1 MYHPDGYM
9 HSSHS
14 TSTSGQVPPMQY
26 HPPNVGIPP
35 YGYDFSMFHE
45 KPIDGKLNFKHSQ
58 IVHVKYDDW
67 KNVFNLHTRSFVR
80 FVENAR

>member
-35 YGYDFSMFHE
+35 YGYDSSMFHE
-45 KPIDGKLNFKHSQ
+45 KPIDGKFKLTGFSQ
-58 IVHVKYDDW
+58 EYGRQMK
-67 KNVFNLHTRSFVR
+67 
-80 FVENAR
+80 

>member
-1 MYHPDGYM
+1 MVSIKTRDQINDLLFLFSAGMYHPDGYM

-35 YGYDFSMFHE
+35 YGYDSSMFHE
-45 KPIDGKLNFKHSQ
+45 KPIDGKLNFHC
-58 IVHVKYDDW
+58 YDL
-67 KNVFNLHTRSFVR
+67 KMK
-80 FVENAR
+80 

>member
-14 TSTSGQVPPMQY
+14 ASTSGQVPPMQY

-35 YGYDFSMFHE
+35 YGYDSSMFHE
-45 KPIDGKLNFKHSQ
+45 KPIDGKLNFKNSQ
-58 IVHVKYDDW
+58 FFSKIMALNDVRRLLKY
-67 KNVFNLHTRSFVR
+67 KR
-80 FVENAR
+80 F